1 MSQALRSEAAKKIEL
16 LSSRLEELK
25 HKKRVT
31 EDVVEG
37 AVRRNEEIKEQLQ
50 SNENYRQISH
60 LEETLADLMEEGKTL
75 QSTYDQLKKVFLM
88 RACVKCAG
96 KC

>member
-1 MSQALRSEAAKKIEL
+1 MIKALRSEAAKKIEL

-37 AVRRNEEIKEQLQ
+37 AVKRNDEIKHQLQ

-60 LEETLADLMEEGKTL
+60 LEERLADLISEGKTL
-75 QSTYDQLKKVFLM
+75 QTTHDQLKKVFFPEFM
-88 RACVKCAG
+88 R
-96 KC
+96 